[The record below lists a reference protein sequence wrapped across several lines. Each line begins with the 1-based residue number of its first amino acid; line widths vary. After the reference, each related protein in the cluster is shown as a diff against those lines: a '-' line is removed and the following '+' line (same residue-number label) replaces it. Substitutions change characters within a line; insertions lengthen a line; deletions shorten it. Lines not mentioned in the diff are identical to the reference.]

1 MRNSNVA
8 VAVYRGEQAV
18 IIRGKGRVIDHD
30 EEFIK
35 RTREHIDKYE
45 LRLDKDGRDSMD
57 TII

>member
-1 MRNSNVA
+1 MA